1 MPSSSFGCLSCDSKV
16 STYSHN
22 SLSGHPFS
30 LQLPGDDEPDL
41 RASSTGSMFELD
53 ELDNFRSPF
62 IDSGVSTA
70 GFMNAPTDLDEVQ
83 AEVGVSS
90 ATSTILPAH
99 HGSEPTAQAS
109 TATLQP
115 L

>member
-1 MPSSSFGCLSCDSKV
+1 MNLTSGQARPDPCLSLMN
-16 STYSHN
+16 STIS
-22 SLSGHPFS
+22 
-30 LQLPGDDEPDL
+30 E
-41 RASSTGSMFELD
+41 A
-53 ELDNFRSPF
+53 RS
-62 IDSGVSTA
+62 IDRGVSTA